1 MENNNKHTPLP
12 WTYKRTCHLS
22 SDTWYVLIDPTG
34 SGPIMDVGGKDVA
47 GQIAEA
53 KYLVTD
59 PDEIEANAKLIVTA
73 VNNYHSLTRE
83 LSELREERDRLRLTL
98 SGKTFFDEKEV
109 MQKEIDG
116 LREENERLKE
126 GLMKIKAELFEQGEG
141 YIASIINELLQSKKP

>member
-1 MENNNKHTPLP
+1 MENNNKHTPVITVRWDEDLSQ
-12 WTYKRTCHLS
+12 YK
-22 SDTWYVLIDPTG
+22 V
-34 SGPIMDVGGKDVA
+34 DVPQWQGGEVVMLEAHKSIVA
-47 GQIAEA
+47 
-53 KYLVTD
+53 
-59 PDEIEANAKLIVTA
+59 
-73 VNNYHSLTRE
+73 SLTRE